1 MSESIYRFISFE
13 NFVDTVQRKALCFVH
28 PSVFDDPLEFQYLQS
43 YSLKNAKH
51 RIEILAKLSQINR
64 MFVQSWTKL
73 SESDALWRIYK
84 YNTFSVRI
92 EIDLKDIELLDD
104 VNSADVIYTDT
115 PNDIIDQYASQNGI
129 SAVRQM
135 AIKRTAF
142 SHEQEVRLIHHERWD
157 DEDDGL
163 NNCYFTG
170 AFTLKDD
177 ESRKILIEK
186 YKDLDDDQWI
196 HTARD
201 LIHKYNV
208 LGDRKTCYIDY
219 AHIDSFIKSVMVNPF
234 APDWFVDTVKMFC
247 DTNKIKFLGKSK
259 LYSKDT
265 IKI

>member
-51 RIEILAKLSQINR
+51 RIEILAKMSQINR

-163 NNCYFTG
+163 NNCYFRTIHHPTQSLHIFCISIFCTVCS
-170 AFTLKDD
+170 AHHARCALRTLGRNCV
-177 ESRKILIEK
+177 S
-186 YKDLDDDQWI
+186 
-196 HTARD
+196 
-201 LIHKYNV
+201 
-208 LGDRKTCYIDY
+208 
-219 AHIDSFIKSVMVNPF
+219 
-234 APDWFVDTVKMFC
+234 
-247 DTNKIKFLGKSK
+247 SK
-259 LYSKDT
+259 LWLSGLCCNHR
-265 IKI
+265 I